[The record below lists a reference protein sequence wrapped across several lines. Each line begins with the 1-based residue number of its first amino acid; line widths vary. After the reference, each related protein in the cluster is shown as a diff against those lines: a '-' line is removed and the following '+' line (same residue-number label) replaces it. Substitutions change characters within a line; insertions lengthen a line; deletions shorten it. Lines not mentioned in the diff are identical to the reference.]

1 MNSWYDAA
9 LFLLIFIIISLGVMV
24 VMYLPGPSIT
34 WNQIQL
40 DAEIALRDGTV
51 GDFNNHYRDTVVTV
65 TGPITSIDEDEFGS
79 QVQIGLARFYCWT
92 VIDKKV
98 GDIVTMTGTIVA
110 LTDRYGIFI
119 NNGELCKD

>member
-1 MNSWYDAA
+1 MNSWFEAA
-9 LFLLIFIIISLGVMV
+9 LFLLILIISFGVLAV
-24 VMYLPGPSIT
+24 VYLPGPAVT

-40 DAEIALRDGTV
+40 DAEIALREGTV
-51 GDFNNHYRDTVVTV
+51 GDFNNHYRDTIVVV
-65 TGPITSIDEDEFGS
+65 TGPIVSVEEDEFGS
-79 QVQIGLARFYCWT
+79 QVQIGLARFYCCSI
-92 VIDKKV
+92 IDKKA